1 MLDSIHA
8 STPEHREQLRDELQ
22 TVLERNDRVALL
34 RLAHENYPED
44 FAAVLDVLD
53 FDLLVN
59 AVRTLLLSEVAYCA
73 ETLVSLDSS
82 TLARIFPFLKIPEWA
97 IVLKELSDDD
107 VVWLLE
113 LFPDHA
119 LEQLVQRIPEEERE
133 DVRQLM
139 NYPEDSA
146 GRIMTTEFLALDEN
160 KTVEYAIEQ
169 IRGSRDLDPINLMF
183 VYVTRNKE
191 LVGQV
196 SLRQLLLQK
205 RPTKL
210 GNFMRTDVIP
220 VHVNLDQEEV
230 AEIVSQHD
238 EVTVPVIDDHNHVL
252 GIITVDDVLDVIQE
266 ESEEDL
272 YQMIGTSDEEL
283 LVRDKTFKIVSLRLP
298 WIMASFAG
306 SLLVVMIMR
315 FTERDVFGDD
325 AARIFT
331 FVPMISAMGGNV
343 GVQSSTIMA
352 RLLSNRSLDL
362 REARASTLKE
372 AKVGLSLGVICGMLI
387 GLFAFYWGGL
397 GMMITVLTAMMCTL
411 TAAAITGTVI
421 PIVMKRIGFD
431 PALATGPF
439 VTSFNDFIAV
449 CVYFSIVF
457 VLRGYLTV

>member
-1 MLDSIHA
+1 MDIIQV
-8 STPEHREQLRDELQ
+8 STPEQWERLRDALQ
-22 TVLERNDRVALL
+22 SALERDDRVSLL

-44 FAAVLDVLD
+44 FASVLDTLD
-53 FDLLVN
+53 FDLVVS
-59 AVRTLLLSEVAYCA
+59 AVRTLLLSEISYCA
-73 ETLVSLDSS
+73 EALISLDTS
-82 TLARIFPFLKIPEWA
+82 TLARIYPFLKIPEWA
-97 IVLKELSDDD
+97 IVLNELSDDD

-113 LFPDHA
+113 LFPEPA
-119 LEQLVQRIPEEERE
+119 REQLVARIPEEEQN

-160 KTVEYAIEQ
+160 QTVEHAIEQ

-205 RPTKL
+205 RPAKL
-210 GNFMRTDVIP
+210 GSFMRTDVIP

-230 AEIVSQHD
+230 AEIVSKHD
-238 EVTVPVIDDHNHVL
+238 EVTVPVIDDNNHVR

-315 FTERDVFGDD
+315 FTERDVFGED

-352 RLLSNRSLDL
+352 RLLSNHSLNF
-362 REARASTLKE
+362 REARTSTIKE
-372 AKVGLSLGVICGMLI
+372 AKVGLSLGVVCGFMI
-387 GLFAFYWGGL
+387 GFFALYWGGL
-397 GMMITVLTAMMCTL
+397 GMMLTVLTAMMCTL

-421 PIVMKRIGFD
+421 PIAMKRIGFD

-457 VLRGYLTV
+457 VLRDYFTI

>member
-1 MLDSIHA
+1 MVDAIQVNSH
-8 STPEHREQLRDELQ
+8 EQWEQLRDEL
-22 TVLERNDRVALL
+22 TEVIERNDGVALL
-34 RLAHENYPED
+34 RLAQDNYPED
-44 FAAVLDVLD
+44 FAAVLDMLD
-53 FDLLVN
+53 FDMIVS
-59 AVRTLLLSEVAYCA
+59 AVRILLLSEVNYCA
-73 ETLVSLDSS
+73 ETLIALDPS
-82 TLARIFPFLKIPEWA
+82 TLARIFPSLKIPEWA
-97 IVLKELSDDD
+97 GILKELSDDD

-113 LFPDHA
+113 LFPEHA
-119 LEQLVQRIPEEERE
+119 REQLVARIPEQERQ
-133 DVRQLM
+133 DVRRLM
-139 NYPEDSA
+139 DFPEESA

-160 KTVEYAIEQ
+160 DTVDYAIEQ
-169 IRGSRDLDPINLMF
+169 IRGNRDLDPINLMF

-191 LVGQV
+191 LVGMV

-205 RPTKL
+205 RAAKL
-210 GNFMRTDVIP
+210 GTFMRTDVIP

-230 AEIVSQHD
+230 AEIVSKHD
-238 EVTVPVIDDHNHVL
+238 EVTVPVVDDNNHVL
-252 GIITVDDVLDVIQE
+252 GIVTVDDVIDVIQE

-298 WIMASFAG
+298 WILASFAG

-315 FTERDVFGDD
+315 YTERDVFGDN

-352 RLLSNRSLDL
+352 RLLSNRNLDF

-372 AKVGLSLGVICGMLI
+372 ARVGLSLGVICGTMI
-387 GLFAFYWGGL
+387 GLIALYWGGP
-397 GMMITVLTAMMCTL
+397 GMMVTVLTAMSCTL

-421 PIVMKRIGFD
+421 PIAMKRIGFD

-449 CVYFSIVF
+449 CVYFSIVYA
-457 VLRGYLTV
+457 LRDYLTI